1 MTSMNM
7 ATFFCHLAL
16 AAYFAS
22 SLVFI
27 GSILTRR
34 VHPARIATW
43 IFTAAFAA
51 HTLTFPAVWLRTG
64 HMPVLTIYDGLSFF
78 SWAMAGAYLL
88 FQLRTKTRV
97 LGAFISPVSFVF
109 LIIASMGLGNPVS
122 IPDILKSGLVSVHA
136 ILAVI
141 GEALFAVA
149 SLAGLMYLIQ
159 DNLIKYKK
167 TSRFIK
173 YFPSLRDLDRINHA
187 SLLWGFPL
195 LTLGILAGSLW
206 AGAAWGKVWQW
217 DPRFMRTFLAWAVYA
232 LLLHQRLAIGWRGHK
247 AALFSV
253 VAFVLLFCAFLVE
266 QAFFTTIHNFFK

>member
-1 MTSMNM
+1 MDM
-7 ATFFCHLAL
+7 AIIFCRLGL
-16 AAYFAS
+16 AAYFVS

-43 IFTAAFAA
+43 IFAAAFAA
-51 HTLTFPAVWLRTG
+51 HTLTLLAVWLKSG
-64 HMPVLTIYDGLSFF
+64 YSPVLTIYDGLSFF
-78 SWAMAGAYLL
+78 AWVMAGTYLL
-88 FQLRTKTRV
+88 FQFRTKTRV
-97 LGAFISPVSFVF
+97 LGAFVSPVSFVF
-109 LIIASMGLGNPVS
+109 LTMASTGLGDPVV
-122 IPDILKSGLVSVHA
+122 IPTILKSGLVAIHA

-159 DNLIKYKK
+159 DNLIKHKK

-173 YFPSLRDLDRINHA
+173 YFPSLRDLDRINHTC
-187 SLLWGFPL
+187 LLWGFPL
-195 LTLGILAGSLW
+195 LTLGILAGSVW

-217 DPRFMRTFLAWAVYA
+217 DPKFLRTFLAWAVYA
-232 LLLHQRLAIGWRGHK
+232 LLLHQRLAIGWKGHK

-253 VAFVLLFCAFLVE
+253 VAFILLLSAFVIE
-266 QAFFTTIHNFFK
+266 QLFFNTIHNFF